1 MFHPGPVFPG
11 LCGKGA
17 SFSWGLS
24 VLSFAG
30 FVIDLQRAELRGPG
44 GDLIRLRPKAF
55 DMLAF
60 FAGNTGRLLTKQELM
75 ERFWPGLHVGEDSLF
90 QCIREIRAALGDS
103 RREILRNI
111 SGRGY
116 LFEADVTVTAT
127 AAIEQIRPDTSR
139 PETSR
144 EDAAGATG
152 RPVEGILAA
161 VPVDRGGDVALADPV
176 VAATV
181 VDNRLPDRS
190 TPRLS
195 SAVRTRA
202 GWRVIAVACA
212 AVLLV
217 AAGVAMVPM
226 LGSQTMTRH
235 VRPSVAVMPVV
246 TTDGEVQVRAMA
258 AGVTDRL
265 SAGLARIENIRVVAP
280 GQATARASLEPAV
293 GRGPAA
299 DYIVN
304 AELLKDEQNW
314 LLRARMERTSSG
326 EIVWSA
332 DLTVASGDADRDTQ
346 QSRLAAAVG
355 HPLAVCINAILNDAV
370 AGTQGVSGS
379 AKVAV
384 EQATASIVHTT
395 PERFRVAEAM
405 LRKALGDH
413 PDNIDVQAALAALQ
427 LRGIQMVWYK
437 PEEREAV
444 RQSAQDLMER
454 VLRVKPTYVPVL
466 ESYCRLLSATNR
478 FVDSLVACARV
489 LSFDPWNGLAI
500 YHIGLNQIFLGRFEE
515 AVTNFKLAD
524 QYDTPTVSRWTW
536 LLGAGFALNY
546 LERYEEAASWLER
559 SLAVTEGTG
568 RTHFMLVTAYHRL
581 GRNAEAQAMLAKG
594 MALRPGATAD
604 NIGPPTANTSPVYL
618 EASAKLRDILV
629 EAGMP
634 RR

>member
-1 MFHPGPVFPG
+1 M
-11 LCGKGA
+11 KGA
-17 SFSWGLS
+17 SLSWGLS
-24 VLSFAG
+24 VFSFAG
-30 FVIDLQRAELRGPG
+30 FVIDPQRAELRGPNG
-44 GDLIRLRPKAF
+44 ELIRLRPKAF

-103 RREILRNI
+103 RREIVRNI

-116 LFEADVTVTAT
+116 LFEADVTVIGTPV
-127 AAIEQIRPDTSR
+127 IEQITPDT
-139 PETSR
+139 PGAEAAR
-144 EDAAGATG
+144 EDAPDHAL
-152 RPVEGILAA
+152 PSSEDIL
-161 VPVDRGGDVALADPV
+161 PTDREIAPADPV
-176 VAATV
+176 ARV
-181 VDNRLPDRS
+181 VSDSRLPDRAI
-190 TPRLS
+190 PGLPPK
-195 SAVRTRA
+195 VRARP
-202 GWRVIAVACA
+202 GWRAVAVACA

-217 AAGVAMVPM
+217 AVGIAMMPM
-226 LGSQTMTRH
+226 LGSQTVMRH
-235 VRPSVAVMPVV
+235 IRPSVAVMPVV
-246 TTDGEVQVRAMA
+246 TTIEDVQVRSMA

-280 GQATARASLEPAV
+280 GQVTARASLEPSS
-293 GRGPAA
+293 GRAAA

-304 AELLKDEQNW
+304 TELLKDEQNW

-326 EIVWSA
+326 EIAWSA
-332 DLTVASGDADRDTQ
+332 DLAVAGGDTDRDTL

-355 HPLAVCINAILNDAV
+355 HPLALRLNAILNDAI
-370 AGTQGVSGS
+370 AGAQGMSGS

-395 PERFRVAEAM
+395 PERFRVAETM
-405 LRKALGDH
+405 LRKALSDY
-413 PDNIDVQAALAALQ
+413 PDNVDVQAALAALQ

-444 RQSAQDLMER
+444 RQNAQELMER
-454 VLRVKPTYVPVL
+454 VLRTKPTYVPVL

-500 YHIGLNQIFLGRFEE
+500 YHVGLNQIFLGRFEE

-536 LLGAGFALNY
+536 MLGAGVALLY
-546 LERYEEAASWLER
+546 LERYDEAVPWLER
-559 SLAVTEGTG
+559 SLAVTQGTG
-568 RTHFMLVTAYHRL
+568 RTHLVLAAAYHQL
-581 GRNAEAQAMLAKG
+581 GRKADTQAMVAQAL
-594 MALRPGATAD
+594 ALRPGATAD

-618 EASAKLRDILV
+618 EAAARVRDILV
-629 EAGMP
+629 EAGLP